1 MTLEFKKSQNKR
13 RWQVIENSRI
23 EETRAMVLL
32 HQIIVNRL
40 NLSITGVQE
49 KVPSALK
56 KTGLWWVDIAYDLNQ
71 TSTVI

>member
-56 KTGLWWVDIAYDLNQ
+56 KNRSLVIAYDLNQ